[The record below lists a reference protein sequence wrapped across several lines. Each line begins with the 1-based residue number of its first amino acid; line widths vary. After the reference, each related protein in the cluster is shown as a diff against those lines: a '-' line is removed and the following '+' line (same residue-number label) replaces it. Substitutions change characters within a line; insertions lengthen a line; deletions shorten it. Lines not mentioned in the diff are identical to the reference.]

1 MPKEA
6 TKLIDSK
13 IAEADDRTLEEK
25 IRTRAYQLYEARGH
39 EDGTTGRTGSAPK
52 LRSPPKPLNSCP
64 EQTQYNLAGHMLGL
78 WSGSDSRRQAG
89 VRAALPTEN

>member
-13 IAEADDRTLEEK
+13 IGEPDDRTLEEK

-39 EDGTTGRTGSAPK
+39 EDGHDWEDWLSAEAEITTK
-52 LRSPPKPLNSCP
+52 
-64 EQTQYNLAGHMLGL
+64 
-78 WSGSDSRRQAG
+78 
-89 VRAALPTEN
+89 AA